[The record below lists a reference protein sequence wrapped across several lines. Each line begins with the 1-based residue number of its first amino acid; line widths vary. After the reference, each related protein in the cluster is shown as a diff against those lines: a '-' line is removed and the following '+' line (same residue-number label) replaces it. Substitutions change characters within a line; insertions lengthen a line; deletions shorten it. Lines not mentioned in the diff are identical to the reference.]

1 MARKPL
7 TEKEVEKVRS
17 HFDYFDEDNSGKLN
31 LKEFRSLFKV
41 IAPDSSRSEADSGFA
56 AIDTDKSGE
65 IEFAE
70 FLDWWQSNWFV
81 Y

>member
-1 MARKPL
+1 M
-7 TEKEVEKVRS
+7 KELSAKEIDKVKS
-17 HFDYFDEDNSGKLN
+17 HFDYFDEDASGRLN
-31 LKEFRSLFKV
+31 LQEFRSLFKV
-41 IAPDSSRSEADSGFA
+41 IAPDSRRSEADAGFA

-65 IEFAE
+65 IEFDE